1 MRLLV
6 LDLDGTLWDHEDAS
20 QLTPPYEFHGDS
32 LTDAYGEELRLFPG
46 VREFLEWAS
55 GRFILTIASWNVEER
70 VRPILEGFGLW
81 DYFTFP
87 KIEGH
92 PNKADM
98 IRRTLEEL
106 ASIGYEIDEV
116 IYVDDR
122 DLHIDEIKMTLPEV
136 EFVHMWVDV
145 RSFEELREL
154 LERGDRGG
162 TAGR

>member
-1 MRLLV
+1 MRLLI

-20 QLTPPYEFHGDS
+20 RLTPPYEFHGDY
-32 LTDAYGEELRLFPG
+32 LVDAYGEKLHLFPG

-55 GRFILTIASWNVEER
+55 ESFLLSIASWNIEEK

-81 DYFTFP
+81 DYFLFP

-98 IRRTLEEL
+98 IRRTIEEL
-106 ASIGYEIDEV
+106 ESIGYTIDDV

-122 DLHIDEIKMTLPEV
+122 AIHVDKVKRELPDV
-136 EFVHMWVDV
+136 DFIHMWVDV
-145 RSFEELREL
+145 KSFEELKQL
-154 LERGDRGG
+154 LGKLD
-162 TAGR
+162 